1 MKRISVLTTKMTNN
15 HTNVDFESLRQKEM
29 PFILKWREEGI
40 LENFYIRA
48 DTNGAILIF
57 KDLDL
62 AQVIL
67 RVESL
72 PFFPYFDKVDYL
84 DLNKIF

>member
-29 PFILKWREEGI
+29 PF
-40 LENFYIRA
+40 RA

>member
-1 MKRISVLTTKMTNN
+1 MKRISVLTKKMTNN